1 MLFAARSAGALHR
14 LFDVL
19 PVFAGDSRIRRRF
32 TLVPGSE
39 FGRDAREAVERFGG
53 LCVPWEVALA
63 ETHDL
68 VVAASPKGGLGQL
81 RGPKVL
87 LPHGAGFSKALPW
100 EGTAGQ
106 ASGFDPAFLVGED
119 GEPVAALHALAHPD
133 QAARLTRAVPAVAGR
148 VAVVGDPTLERMLA
162 SAGQRSRYRAALATG
177 GRRLVV
183 LTSTWGPESL
193 LGRHPGL
200 PGRLARALPCDAYQ
214 LALIAHPNTHS
225 RLGAREFTERLAPA
239 LDAGMVQARTYEEWG
254 ALLVAADAVLT
265 DHGST
270 ALYAAALGTPLVAA
284 CDGGNELIPGSPM
297 AEVLYRIPML
307 GDPGNPGDTSDL
319 GKILDAYAS
328 SGVDVR
334 RLASPAFA
342 GQGRVL
348 ERLRHELYG
357 LLGLV
362 PPGGAGAV
370 DARPLPAPVSTGR
383 DIAAFAVRIEQ
394 HGGVVHIERTHAGG
408 RDGVHHLAA
417 EVDRATTRQSQ
428 SAGLLFRRAATA
440 PEDRYGEE
448 WTVRGWID
456 RTLEEYGARRTAAVV
471 LGPGHCAVRRHGG
484 PLWEVRVAPC
494 REDGRVFRTD
504 PAAVLSAVHALLGSG
519 STHRRIRCVVA
530 GRSYEADLSP
540 AGDDMADRVC

>member
-1 MLFAARSAGALHR
+1 LHR

-32 TLVPGSE
+32 TLIPGSE
-39 FGRDAREAVERFGG
+39 FGRDATEAVERFGG
-53 LCVPWEVALA
+53 LCVPWEAALA

-68 VVAASPKGGLGQL
+68 VVAASPKGGLGRL
-81 RGPKVL
+81 RGPKAL

-106 ASGFDPAFLVGED
+106 ASGFDPAFLVGAD

-133 QAARLTRAVPAVAGR
+133 QAARLAHAVPAVSGR

-162 SAGQRSRYRAALATG
+162 SAGQRGRYRAALATG

-214 LALIAHPNTHS
+214 LALVAHPNTHS
-225 RLGAREFTERLAPA
+225 RLGAREFAERLAPA

-284 CDGGNELIPGSPM
+284 CDGGDELIPGSPM
-297 AEVLYRIPML
+297 AEVLRRIPVL
-307 GDPGNPGDTSDL
+307 SDPGDASDL
-319 GKILDAYAS
+319 GKVLDSYAG

-334 RLASPAFA
+334 RLAAPAFA

-357 LLGLV
+357 LLGLAL
-362 PPGGAGAV
+362 PCGAKAV

-383 DIAAFAVRIEQ
+383 DLIAFAVRIEQ
-394 HGGVVHIERTHAGG
+394 HGDVVHVERTHAGG

-428 SAGLLFRRAATA
+428 SAGLLFRRSAIDPA
-440 PEDRYGEE
+440 PGPQERYGEG

-471 LGPGHCAVRRHGG
+471 LGPGHCAARRHGG

-504 PAAVLSAVHALLGSG
+504 PAAVLSAVHALLGAG
-519 STHRRIRCVVA
+519 SAHRRIRCVVA
-530 GRSYEADLSP
+530 GRSYGAVLSP
-540 AGDDMADRVC
+540 AGDDVAEQVC